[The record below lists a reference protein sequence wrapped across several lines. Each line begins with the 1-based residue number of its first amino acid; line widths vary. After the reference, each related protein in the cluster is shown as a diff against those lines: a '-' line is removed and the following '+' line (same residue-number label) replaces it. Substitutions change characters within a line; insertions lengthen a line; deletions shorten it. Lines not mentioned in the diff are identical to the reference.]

1 MGELKNLVTDN
12 QAIVERVKSV
22 SRQVAMAGLGLVEVL
37 KVEGEKLQAIDF
49 NAKAEEFK
57 AKALELKAKLQA
69 VDVKAEAEKL
79 QAIDFTAQAEVF
91 KAKALEFKAKLQAVD
106 AKVEAEKLVADAQKL
121 FNDLVA
127 KGEQRAA

>member
-12 QAIVERVKSV
+12 QAIVDRVKTV
-22 SRQVAMAGLGLVEVL
+22 GHQVAMAGLGLVEVI

-57 AKALELKAKLQA
+57 ARAIELKDRLQA

-79 QAIDFTAQAEVF
+79 KAIDFSAQAETL
-91 KAKALEFKAKLQAVD
+91 KAKAVELKNKLQAVD
-106 AKVEAEKLVADAQKL
+106 AKAEAEKLVAEAQKL
-121 FNDLVA
+121 FNELVA